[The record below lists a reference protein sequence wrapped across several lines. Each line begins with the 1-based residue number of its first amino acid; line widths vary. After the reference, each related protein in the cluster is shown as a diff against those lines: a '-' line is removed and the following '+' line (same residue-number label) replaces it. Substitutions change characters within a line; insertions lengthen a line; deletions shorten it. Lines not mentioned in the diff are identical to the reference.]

1 MRGTNIVTKLSQLD
15 ISRIA
20 LCKNPA
26 DQDAVF
32 VVVKSEG
39 EPATAAYASGN
50 TVPAG
55 DGVATDAAPSVDTEK
70 TEAPEVVE
78 PESPA
83 AETPAIELSK
93 EMREFIEKAIAD
105 GIRAAVEKTPIPAGQ
120 RTEEFPSSDNV
131 EGKDEMQA
139 CLKDLISECNDNK
152 MVPKKVRKKIGQ
164 IAKYCGMEGPDEAA
178 DGEDVFANVT
188 AELKAVVDILKGLA
202 VSMAKP
208 TTPEPAAPA
217 AKEAPAKPSTSAKK
231 ELTPEEIRQAKLR
244 KELDEVR
251 FELLKAMGKDPYPKK

>member
-1 MRGTNIVTKLSQLD
+1 MRGTNIVTKLSKLD

-32 VVVKSEG
+32 VVVKSED
-39 EPATAAYASGN
+39 EPAATANA
-50 TVPAG
+50 P
-55 DGVATDAAPSVDTEK
+55 VADEIAPVVETEK
-70 TEAPEVVE
+70 TETTEVVE
-78 PESPA
+78 PK
-83 AETPAIELSK
+83 AEEVASPAIEISK
-93 EMREFIEKAIAD
+93 EMKEFIEKAIAD

-131 EGKDEMQA
+131 EGKEEMQA

-152 MVPKKVRKKIGQ
+152 MVPKKVRKKIGE

-217 AKEAPAKPSTSAKK
+217 AKEAPAKPSTPAKK

-244 KELDEVR
+244 KELDEVK
-251 FELLKAMGKDPYPKK
+251 FELLKAMGKDPHRKT

>member
-1 MRGTNIVTKLSQLD
+1 MRGTNIVTKLSKLD

-32 VVVKSEG
+32 VVVKSED
-39 EPATAAYASGN
+39 ESPADAPVAEEA
-50 TVPAG
+50 VP
-55 DGVATDAAPSVDTEK
+55 VIETEK
-70 TEAPEVVE
+70 TETTESIEPKIEEVA
-78 PESPA
+78 S
-83 AETPAIELSK
+83 PAIELAK
-93 EMREFIEKAIAD
+93 EMKDFIEKAIAD
-105 GIRAAVEKTPIPAGQ
+105 GIRAAVEKAPIPAGQ
-120 RTEEFPSSDNV
+120 RMEEFPSSDNV

-139 CLKDLISECNDNK
+139 CLKALISECNDNK
-152 MVPKKVRKKIGQ
+152 MVPKKVRKKIGE

-244 KELDEVR
+244 KELDEVK
-251 FELLKAMGKDPYPKK
+251 FELLKAMGKDPYRKT